1 MAQSARS
8 APVASREGL
17 RCAGSEVVPA
27 RCSQRGGC
35 DIRLA
40 APCPW
45 HRLLVASF
53 FPMDLASRTALE
65 QAGGIEPL
73 ADLAHEVTPSREKY
87 QAVQA

>member
-17 RCAGSEVVPA
+17 RCAGSAVWP
-27 RCSQRGGC
+27 RCSQRGVC

-73 ADLAHEVTPSREKY
+73 TDLAHEVTPSREKY